1 LNLTVHAPSHL
12 EYGLFLR
19 NVFDKAGEVSANI
32 AANEYNPAAPVP
44 VFLAQPRT
52 VGLSINYKYK

>member
-1 LNLTVHAPSHL
+1 LNFSVRSPNHL

-32 AANEYNPAAPVP
+32 IPNQYNPASPVQ

-52 VGLSINYKYK
+52 VGMSINYKY